1 MMLGESSD
9 CPTSESIPFPYPAT
23 PPSYH
28 DIPERLRRADAS
40 SFVIGTRGLECGL
53 PSWAR
58 LCRHH
63 SVDKAPAYN
72 IHFPSTTVTTQT
84 APNSMSSHAPPTPHD
99 PTPAEAKV
107 LFDLISTKFP
117 TATLGPEK
125 WYILVLSAL
134 VSGGQ
139 PQLAAP
145 LYTHLIA
152 QPEYQTPEQRQR
164 LMRRLRETLFKLI
177 VIVGVC
183 RPLEAVLEIESVLE
197 RDEDRDWSFSRWV
210 L

>member
-1 MMLGESSD
+1 
-9 CPTSESIPFPYPAT
+9 
-23 PPSYH
+23 
-28 DIPERLRRADAS
+28 
-40 SFVIGTRGLECGL
+40 
-53 PSWAR
+53 
-58 LCRHH
+58 
-63 SVDKAPAYN
+63 
-72 IHFPSTTVTTQT
+72 
-84 APNSMSSHAPPTPHD
+84 MSPHAPPTPHD

-107 LFDLISTKFP
+107 LFDLIATKFP

-125 WYILVLSAL
+125 WYILVLAAL

-210 L
+210 FYVVQMEVVRNGRVREQADGFIGKAGNATTRTRRGVARGWRGFTL